1 MTPRKE
7 THHSLSHQSEE
18 DEMWGQEGSKGGEE
32 GGGVSQGIEG
42 GSKRQRQRGWVGVA
56 AVVGGLHNYSDNSWE

>member
-7 THHSLSHQSEE
+7 THHSPSHQSEE

-32 GGGVSQGIEG
+32 GGVSPGIEG